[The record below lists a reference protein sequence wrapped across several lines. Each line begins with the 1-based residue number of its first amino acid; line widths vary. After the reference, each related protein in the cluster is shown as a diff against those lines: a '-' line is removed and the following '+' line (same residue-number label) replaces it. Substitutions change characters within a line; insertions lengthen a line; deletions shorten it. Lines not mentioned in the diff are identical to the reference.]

1 MSNTATA
8 TSSLV
13 LDLQVSGNKSY
24 DGSQWREA
32 ILAYLGGVW
41 SGDESVTSR
50 QKLCFNNT
58 VIRLGRE
65 GKYYAYFVNEPDGAE
80 GGPIGIPMARPSDL
94 LVVMHTT
101 ENEVESALIRFV
113 RNNKIRK
120 LALMFDNGVSSEGMI
135 LLAKGQK
142 RGEIHIYTY
151 GLVSMTVWMQR
162 LGYSV

>member
-1 MSNTATA
+1 MSTVATA

-13 LDLQVSGNKSY
+13 LDLQVSGNHSY
-24 DGSQWREA
+24 NGNQWREA

-65 GKYYAYFVNEPDGAE
+65 GKYYAYFVNEPDGAD
-80 GGPIGIPMARPSDL
+80 GGPIGLPMVRPSDL

-101 ENEVESALIRFV
+101 ENDVESALIRFV

-142 RGEIHIYTY
+142 RGELHIYTY

-162 LGYSV
+162 LGYI